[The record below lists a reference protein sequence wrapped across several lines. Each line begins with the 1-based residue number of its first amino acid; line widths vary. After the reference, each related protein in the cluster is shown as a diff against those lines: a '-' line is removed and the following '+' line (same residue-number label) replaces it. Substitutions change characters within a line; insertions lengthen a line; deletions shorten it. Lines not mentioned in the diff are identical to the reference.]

1 MTFNLTLA
9 YNLSQQ
15 ADHTVCVF
23 QMNFILS
30 VTKIKRYCLRKP
42 NKSALHPKATL
53 FTYQKIVKKKMGS
66 TDQCWCV

>member
-9 YNLSQQ
+9 YDLSQQ
-15 ADHTVCVF
+15 VDDTVCEF

-30 VTKIKRYCLRKP
+30 VTKIKWYCICKP

-53 FTYQKIVKKKMGS
+53 FTYQKILKKKIM
-66 TDQCWCV
+66 